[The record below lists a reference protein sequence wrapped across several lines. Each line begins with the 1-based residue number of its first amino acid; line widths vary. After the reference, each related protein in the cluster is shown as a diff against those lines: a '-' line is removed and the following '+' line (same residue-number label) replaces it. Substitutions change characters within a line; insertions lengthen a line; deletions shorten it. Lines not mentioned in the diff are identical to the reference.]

1 MPRVHAHHHSAS
13 HRPVSLRRPRIRSF
27 LSHGPGLPRRLGSVV
42 YQLGG
47 MWGESQQQQQSPGR
61 KIKRGSFKGIDCRE
75 ESDDGMKVRGTATH
89 GKSGCDCIAAAQLE
103 TSSFGCCPPQYPAEC
118 RTPCLQQCWRQR
130 APALGLCCGAL
141 AMKSQPGRHHHQACQ
156 CEMSSQEGLV

>member
-1 MPRVHAHHHSAS
+1 MCKVRQRE
-13 HRPVSLRRPRIRSF
+13 RPCRCREPTTLAPINSLRIRSF
-27 LSHGPGLPRRLGSVV
+27 LLLGPSLPRRLGSVV

-103 TSSFGCCPPQYPAEC
+103 TSLALVGVLPNTQRSVELRAGGRGHRPWVCAAEHW
-118 RTPCLQQCWRQR
+118 P
-130 APALGLCCGAL
+130 
-141 AMKSQPGRHHHQACQ
+141 
-156 CEMSSQEGLV
+156 